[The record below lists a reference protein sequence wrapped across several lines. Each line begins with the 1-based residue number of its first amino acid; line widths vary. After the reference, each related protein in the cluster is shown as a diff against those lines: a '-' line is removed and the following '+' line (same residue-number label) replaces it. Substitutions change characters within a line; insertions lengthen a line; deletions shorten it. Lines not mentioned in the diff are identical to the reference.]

1 MPTSYLPVQNPH
13 TFALSTARGY
23 PYRVRVPVLAAGAYA
38 ITVLGIYGA
47 SVYHWVAPVHLA
59 PASRG
64 TRSVGVY
71 RYHKPTYGT
80 YGTVGTYR
88 RYYTAY
94 IKSQNSIV
102 TVVIRKNIT

>member
-80 YGTVGTYR
+80 VGTYR

-102 TVVIRKNIT
+102 TVIIRKNIT

>member
-38 ITVLGIYGA
+38 ITILGVYGA

-64 TRSVGVY
+64 TRVGVY
-71 RYHKPTYGT
+71 RYHKPT

-102 TVVIRKNIT
+102 TVIIRKNIT